1 VGLLSYAARVNRS
14 LALAFL
20 LTAACSNSKPAP
32 SGVALGDAT
41 VYELVD
47 RRFQK
52 REPPVVELKLRAD
65 GRGEWFNDKTGK
77 PYGAF
82 TVNTNGTLAIA
93 TTTTTVP
100 LPALDGDSITLD
112 IDGKPVKVVLGA
124 DGNVTVADRPDG
136 VKWRIEA
143 KDPAVAR
150 TAFRVLAV
158 TMKQALD

>member
-1 VGLLSYAARVNRS
+1 VTRS
-14 LALAFL
+14 LALVL
-20 LTAACSNSKPAP
+20 LVAACSNQKPAP
-32 SGVALGDAT
+32 SGIVLGDAT

-52 REPPVVELKLRAD
+52 REPPVVELKLHAD
-65 GRGEWFNDKTGK
+65 GRGEWFNDKTGE

-82 TVNTNGTLAIA
+82 TVNPNGTLAIT

-100 LPALDGDSITLD
+100 LPALDGDTITLS
-112 IDGKPVKVVLGA
+112 IDGKPMKVVLRS
-124 DGNVTVADRPDG
+124 DGNVAVVGNLGDV
-136 VKWRIEA
+136 VKWRIAA